1 MGASAGAL
9 RRNQRRTLFTAL
21 LHASASAIF
30 ATNHRPTFLKKAQP
44 TLDWVLLLH
53 LVTNTMPHRANIGHT
68 NGADTPVDIL
78 TDMSNDN

>member
-1 MGASAGAL
+1 MRGKEFISLYVLKSIYSYMGASAGAL

-44 TLDWVLLLH
+44 TLD
-53 LVTNTMPHRANIGHT
+53 
-68 NGADTPVDIL
+68 
-78 TDMSNDN
+78 